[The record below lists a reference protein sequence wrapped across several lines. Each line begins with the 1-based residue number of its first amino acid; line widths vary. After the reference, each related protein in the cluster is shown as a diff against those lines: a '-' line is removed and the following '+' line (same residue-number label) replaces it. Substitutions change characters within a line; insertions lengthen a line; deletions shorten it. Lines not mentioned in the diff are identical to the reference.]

1 VADESLLSDELLRQL
16 VATGHVDIL
25 VGVPTLN
32 NATTVV
38 DVVRA
43 AQAGLGKYFPRA
55 RALIFNA
62 DSGSDDG
69 TPALVRDATTDDT
82 GTVSA
87 SRPLRTAHRITTPYH
102 GLPGKGSAMRMIFA
116 VADLLSADAVVAL
129 DPSVTSV
136 TPEWIPALAAPIRDG
151 RADLVAPWYPRA
163 PMDAPLVTQLVRP
176 LVRAAYGWTLYEPLM
191 GEFGCSRTFATHCL
205 EHPAW
210 GTVVMPENVDV
221 WMAAEAM
228 AGGFRP
234 AQSALGPRLIGA
246 SRKRPA
252 LPDVF
257 QQVMDA
263 VCACLDLHASYWLTR
278 GQAEA
283 VPCFGTLTGALESF
297 GARPDVAGMAD
308 AFARDVAALHPVL
321 QTILSAPT
329 LAGVTAAA
337 ASPSTL
343 VYDDDLW
350 AATVFEFLLA
360 YHRAVMSREHVM
372 QTLLPLYLGRTAAF
386 LLRHAS
392 SGPATVDA
400 ALESLCL
407 AFERAKPPAA
417 ALWKK
422 A

>member
-1 VADESLLSDELLRQL
+1 MADESLLSDDLLRQL

-32 NATTVV
+32 NASTVV

-69 TPALVRDATTDDT
+69 TPTLVRDATTDDT

-129 DPSVTSV
+129 DPNVTSV
-136 TPEWIPALAAPIRDG
+136 EPDWIAALATPVRDG

-163 PMDAPLVTQLVRP
+163 ATDAPLVTQLVRP

-191 GEFGCSRTFATHCL
+191 GEFGCSRAFASHCL
-205 EHPAW
+205 EQSAW
-210 GTVVMPENVDV
+210 GAGAALDGVDV

-234 AQSALGPRLIGA
+234 AQSALGPRLTGP

-263 VCACLDLHASYWLTR
+263 VCGCLELHEDYWLAR
-278 GQAEA
+278 GQADA
-283 VPCFGTLTGALESF
+283 VPCFGALVGAVDM
-297 GARPDVAGMAD
+297 GPRPDVAAMAE

-321 QTILSAPT
+321 ETILSGPT

-337 ASPSTL
+337 AAPLAL

-386 LLRHAS
+386 LAQHAS
-392 SGPATVDA
+392 SGPASVDA
-400 ALESLCL
+400 ALESLCV

>member
-1 VADESLLSDELLRQL
+1 MDESLLSDDLLRQL

-32 NATTVV
+32 NASTVV
-38 DVVRA
+38 DLVRA
-43 AQAGLGKYFPRA
+43 AQSGLAKYFPRA

-62 DSGSDDG
+62 DTGSDDG

-87 SRPLRTAHRITTPYH
+87 SKPLRTAHRISTPYH
-102 GLPGKGSAMRMIFA
+102 GVPGKGSAMRMIFA

-129 DPSVTSV
+129 DPNVTSV
-136 TPEWIPALAAPIRDG
+136 TPEWIPALAGPVRDG
-151 RADLVAPWYPRA
+151 HADLVAPRYPRTA
-163 PMDAPLVTQLVRP
+163 SDAPLVTQLVRP

-191 GEFGCSRTFATHCL
+191 GEFGCSRAFATHCL
-205 EHPAW
+205 EEPVW
-210 GTVVMPENVDV
+210 GTGVTTDGVDL
-221 WMAAEAM
+221 WMAAEAL
-228 AGGFRP
+228 AHGFKP
-234 AQSALGPRLIGA
+234 AQAALGPRLLGT

-263 VCACLDLHASYWLTR
+263 MCACLELHDSYWLPR
-278 GQAEA
+278 GQSEA
-283 VPCFGTLTGALESF
+283 VPCFGTLTGAVDV
-297 GARPDVAGMAD
+297 GPRPDVAGMA
-308 AFARDVAALHPVL
+308 ATFARDVKALHPVL
-321 QTILSAPT
+321 GRILSEPT
-329 LAGVTAAA
+329 LHAVIAAA
-337 ASPSTL
+337 ATPSRL
-343 VYDDDLW
+343 IYDDDLW

-360 YHRAVMSREHVM
+360 YHRAVMTREHVT

-386 LLRHAS
+386 LLEHAS

-407 AFERAKPPAA
+407 AFERAKPSAA

>member
-1 VADESLLSDELLRQL
+1 MDESLLSDDLLRQL

-32 NATTVV
+32 NASTVV

-43 AQAGLGKYFPRA
+43 AQVGLGNYFPRA

-69 TPALVRDATTDDT
+69 TPTLVRDATTDDT

-102 GLPGKGSAMRMIFA
+102 GLPGKGRAMRMIFA

-129 DPSVTSV
+129 DPNVTSV
-136 TPEWIPALAAPIRDG
+136 TPEWIPALAGPIRDG

-163 PMDAPLVTQLVRP
+163 ATDAPLVTQLVRP

-191 GEFGCSRTFATHCL
+191 GEFGCSRAFATHCL

-228 AGGFRP
+228 AAGFRP
-234 AQSALGPRLIGA
+234 AQSALGLRLIGP

-263 VCACLDLHASYWLTR
+263 VCACLDLHESYWLTR
-278 GQAEA
+278 GHAEP
-283 VPCFGTLTGALESF
+283 VPCFGTLSGALESF

-308 AFARDVAALHPVL
+308 AFTRDVAALYPVL
-321 QTILSAPT
+321 ETILTPPT

-337 ASPSTL
+337 AVPSAL
-343 VYDDDLW
+343 AYDDDLW

-360 YHRAVMSREHVM
+360 YHRGVMSREHVM

-386 LLRHAS
+386 LMGHAS

>member
-1 VADESLLSDELLRQL
+1 MADESLLSDDLLRQL

-32 NATTVV
+32 NAATVV
-38 DVVRA
+38 ELVRA
-43 AQAGLGKYFPRA
+43 AQSGLAKYFPRA

-62 DSGSDDG
+62 DTGSDDG
-69 TPALVRDATTDDT
+69 TPVLVRDATTDDT
-82 GTVSA
+82 GTVTA
-87 SRPLRTAHRITTPYH
+87 SKPLRTTHRISTPYH
-102 GLPGKGSAMRMIFA
+102 GMPGKGSAMRMIFA

-129 DPSVTSV
+129 DPNVTSV
-136 TPEWIPALAAPIRDG
+136 TPEWIPALAGPVREG
-151 RADLVAPWYPRA
+151 YADLVAPRYPRA
-163 PMDAPLVTQLVRP
+163 PSDAPLVTQLVRP

-191 GEFGCSRTFATHCL
+191 GEFGCSRAFASHCL
-205 EHPAW
+205 EEPVW
-210 GTVVMPENVDV
+210 GTGVTADGVDL
-221 WMAAEAM
+221 WMAAEAL
-228 AGGFRP
+228 AHGFKP
-234 AQSALGPRLIGA
+234 AQAALGPRLIGT

-263 VCACLDLHASYWLTR
+263 VYACLEQHDLYWLRR

-283 VPCFGTLTGALESF
+283 VPCFGTLSGAVDV
-297 GARPDVAGMAD
+297 GPRPDLTGMAA

-321 QTILSAPT
+321 EKILSEST
-329 LAGVTAAA
+329 LEGVTAAA
-337 ASPSTL
+337 SSPSRL
-343 VYDDDLW
+343 AYDDDLW

-360 YHRAVMSREHVM
+360 YRRAVMTREHVT

-386 LLRHAS
+386 LLEHAS

-407 AFERAKPPAA
+407 AFERAKPSAA

>member
-1 VADESLLSDELLRQL
+1 VADESLLSDDLLRQL

-32 NATTVV
+32 NASTVV
-38 DVVRA
+38 DLVRA
-43 AQAGLGKYFPRA
+43 AQSGLGKYFPRA

-62 DSGSDDG
+62 DTGSDDG

-87 SRPLRTAHRITTPYH
+87 SKPLRTTQRISTPYH
-102 GLPGKGSAMRMIFA
+102 GMPGKGSAMRMIFA

-136 TPEWIPALAAPIRDG
+136 TPEWILALAGPVRDG
-151 RADLVAPWYPRA
+151 HADLVAPRYPRTA
-163 PMDAPLVTQLVRP
+163 SDAPLVTQLVRP
-176 LVRAAYGWTLYEPLM
+176 LVRATYGWTLYEPLM
-191 GEFGCSRTFATHCL
+191 GEFGCSRAFAAHCL
-205 EHPAW
+205 EKPVW
-210 GTVVMPENVDV
+210 GTGVTADGVDL
-221 WMAAEAM
+221 WMAAEAL
-228 AGGFRP
+228 AHGFRP
-234 AQSALGPRLIGA
+234 AQAALGPRLLDA
-246 SRKRPA
+246 PRKRPA

-263 VCACLDLHASYWLTR
+263 MCACLELHDSYWLPR
-278 GQAEA
+278 GQSEA
-283 VPCFGTLTGALESF
+283 VPCFGTLNGAVDV
-297 GARPDVAGMAD
+297 GPKPDVAGMAA
-308 AFARDVAALHPVL
+308 AFARDVKALHPVL
-321 QTILSAPT
+321 ERILSKST
-329 LAGVTAAA
+329 LHGVTAAA
-337 ASPSTL
+337 ATPSRL
-343 VYDDDLW
+343 AYDDDLW

-360 YHRAVMSREHVM
+360 YHRAVMTREHVT

-386 LLRHAS
+386 LLEHAS

-407 AFERAKPPAA
+407 AFERVKPSAA

>member
-1 VADESLLSDELLRQL
+1 MDESLLSDDLLRQL

-32 NATTVV
+32 NASTVV
-38 DVVRA
+38 DLVRA
-43 AQAGLGKYFPRA
+43 AQSGIAKYFPRA

-62 DSGSDDG
+62 DTGSDDG

-87 SRPLRTAHRITTPYH
+87 SKPLRTTQRISTPYH

-116 VADLLSADAVVAL
+116 VADLLSADAVIAL
-129 DPSVTSV
+129 DPNVTSV
-136 TPEWIPALAAPIRDG
+136 TPEWIPALAGPVRDG
-151 RADLVAPWYPRA
+151 HADLVAPRYPRVA
-163 PMDAPLVTQLVRP
+163 TDGPLVTQLVRP

-191 GEFGCSRTFATHCL
+191 GEFGCSRAFATHCL
-205 EHPAW
+205 DVPAW
-210 GTVVMPENVDV
+210 GTGVTDGVDV
-221 WMAAEAM
+221 WMAAEAL
-228 AGGFRP
+228 ARGFRP
-234 AQSALGPRLIGA
+234 AQAALGPRLLGTL
-246 SRKRPA
+246 RKRPA

-263 VCACLDLHASYWLTR
+263 VCACLEQHDSYWLPR
-278 GQAEA
+278 GQADP
-283 VPCFGTLTGALESF
+283 VPCFGTLNGAVDA
-297 GARPDVAGMAD
+297 GPRPDVSGMA
-308 AFARDVAALHPVL
+308 ATFARDVAALHPVL
-321 QTILSAPT
+321 ARILSEST

-337 ASPSTL
+337 ATPSRL
-343 VYDDDLW
+343 AYDDDLW
-350 AATVFEFLLA
+350 AATVFEFVLA
-360 YHRAVMSREHVM
+360 YHRAVMTREHVT

-386 LLRHAS
+386 LLEHAS

-407 AFERAKPPAA
+407 AFERAKPSAA

-422 A
+422 T